1 MGTLSPLEAATGLD
15 VRFVARRLFGS
26 VRLHFSEGRE
36 RASRIVSAKLGQ
48 CRLTRL
54 NAEAHLVDGSRVLS
68 DGNRPD
74 MIKLIIQPHGRSVFH
89 QGGCDLTVSSQALV
103 IYDPAYSYQLENPMP
118 VEVLMLQVPRET
130 LPRVVVGRL
139 RRPMAAPLAPGGL
152 QTILLSMMQGAV
164 VEMDRLD
171 AAGRESL
178 GRAMADLTR
187 TIITD
192 CSLADHP
199 ADAPPLALLFDRIK
213 AYVADN
219 IQRTDLDAADIARR
233 MGCSVRYVYRAFEAQ
248 GLTPADF
255 IWEQRLRRRPRRC
268 AAVRS
273 VPAPSP
279 KSPSSSA
286 SPPAHIFR
294 GSFASATIERRRNG
308 GRRRSDPPP
317 LPVAQACIAS
327 ATRSVS
333 VNCSK
338 RRILSSATPQTCTTR
353 TFIAFPVAL

>member
-1 MGTLSPLEAATGLD
+1 MGTLSPLEAATGTD

-89 QGGCDLTVSSQALV
+89 QGGCDLTVGSQALV
-103 IYDPAYSYQLENPMP
+103 IYDPAYSYRLENPMP

-130 LPRVVVGRL
+130 LPRAVVGRL

-152 QTILLSMMQGAV
+152 QNILLSMMQGAV

-192 CSLADHP
+192 CSLADYP

-219 IQRTDLDAADIARR
+219 IQRTDLDASDIARR

-248 GLTPADF
+248 GQTPADF
-255 IWEQRLRRRPRRC
+255 IWEQRLQTAAEALRNRP
-268 AAVRS
+268 VRPGS
-273 VPAPSP
+273 IAEVAFEFGF
-279 KSPSSSA
+279 SSSA
-286 SPPAHIFR
+286 HFSRLFR
-294 GSFASATIERRRNG
+294 QRYDR
-308 GRRRSDPPP
+308 
-317 LPVAQACIAS
+317 
-327 ATRSVS
+327 
-333 VNCSK
+333 
-338 RRILSSATPQTCTTR
+338 TPSQWR
-353 TFIAFPVAL
+353 EAAE